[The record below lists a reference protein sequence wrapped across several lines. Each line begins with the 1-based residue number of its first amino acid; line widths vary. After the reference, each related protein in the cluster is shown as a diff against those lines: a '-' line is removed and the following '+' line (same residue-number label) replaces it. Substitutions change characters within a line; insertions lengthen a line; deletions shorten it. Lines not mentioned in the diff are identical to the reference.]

1 MHFQVVGTGSGIKI
15 LHEGAPKE
23 SATPPSSS
31 RLTLT
36 SSSPFAANRITKYD
50 GIYTADQP
58 QPLVYGTAG
67 MVVINLLATDTV
79 HAVHLDGNVAIQ
91 DSTAG
96 TVFINFRIQGS
107 LNISAPSGSRGIGAR
122 RGSSSGGDA
131 GGRDGD
137 GDASLATAALPAAA
151 AGGSGDLPS
160 VAVATMVGLTDHD
173 MNVFD
178 DTSVVVTDFYNE
190 QIKTAHVTLSGSST
204 STSTTA
210 NSNINTIDGVA
221 TLDHRDGVAAA
232 KAPGRVTISAVKSN
246 CYSGKELAI
255 TNYHGTVFYGNSFF
269 MSESGPAS
277 TVTQTGSAE
286 VNITFLGN
294 AFWGDNS
301 SALAW
306 HLDSGAVGRNSAIGN
321 IVADYSNSA
330 GTENMSYPEIRKAT
344 AATNNTIAHAFAD
357 FAKLGLLDLS
367 LNHPS
372 VVAAAADVDVE

>member
-1 MHFQVVGTGSGIKI
+1 
-15 LHEGAPKE
+15 
-23 SATPPSSS
+23 
-31 RLTLT
+31 
-36 SSSPFAANRITKYD
+36 
-50 GIYTADQP
+50 
-58 QPLVYGTAG
+58 
-67 MVVINLLATDTV
+67 
-79 HAVHLDGNVAIQ
+79 
-91 DSTAG
+91 
-96 TVFINFRIQGS
+96 
-107 LNISAPSGSRGIGAR
+107 
-122 RGSSSGGDA
+122 
-131 GGRDGD
+131 
-137 GDASLATAALPAAA
+137 
-151 AGGSGDLPS
+151 
-160 VAVATMVGLTDHD
+160 MVGLTDHD

-210 NSNINTIDGVA
+210 NSNSNTIDGVA

-277 TVTQTGSAE
+277 TVTQTGSTE